1 MRRGFSAGRIA
12 VLGLCLAAAA
22 GAFFAWKAAED
33 AKPTV
38 SERWAFY
45 VENLEPEGKL
55 VVLSSEQRYAA
66 SKEFT
71 AKLLA
76 IVQVKASIEL
86 SAWAD
91 VFYYVDARDISSW
104 KISWERKTRV
114 LSLSVPEPGC
124 LPPAVRTDTIEI
136 AVKGANLVTKTIF
149 RLKEEAARMEDELSA
164 DLAVR
169 ARASISDRAVR
180 NGIRE
185 SLAGVGRSFCEIV
198 LGVKPDEVIVR
209 LPGDP

>member
-1 MRRGFSAGRIA
+1 MKRRFSVWALAIA
-12 VLGLCLAAAA
+12 AVCCVAAAA
-22 GAFFAWKAAED
+22 GFFFWKAAD
-33 AKPTV
+33 GAKPAV
-38 SERWAFY
+38 SERWALY
-45 VENLEPEGKL
+45 IENIEPERKL

-76 IVQVKASIEL
+76 IVKVKASIEL

-91 VFYYVDARDISSW
+91 VYYYVDAADLSMWS
-104 KISWERKTRV
+104 ISWDRKSRI
-114 LSLSVPEPGC
+114 LSLSAPEPGC

-136 AVKGANLVTKTIF
+136 TVKGANLVTKTIF

-169 ARASISDRAVR
+169 ARASISDKAVQD
-180 NGIRE
+180 GMRE
-185 SLAGVGRSFCEIV
+185 GLAGIGRAFCVAI
-198 LGVKPDEVIVR
+198 LGIEPREVKVS
-209 LPGDP
+209 LPGD